1 MKRKERNKAEN
12 TAALTEEDLAA
23 KKLLKRKRVIA
34 IASLLICVGLIVWL
48 AIVVTKSFLSIGEGE
63 TIGDAAGHFR
73 DMIRGYG
80 AWGVAI
86 AFGIQV
92 LQVVV
97 SPIPGEVIET
107 GMGLTYGWFWGA
119 VIILAGAAF
128 SAWLIMLFVRKFGT
142 KFVEL
147 FISLDKINDLKFI
160 NSEEKLHRW
169 VLILYMLPGTP
180 KDPLIFFF
188 GLTRIKIS
196 SFVVL
201 STIARIPSVIT
212 STIGGQWIQEKKYW
226 AAAALYI
233 AVGAVSLAC
242 ILIYKK
248 IMDKMRGKGKKPEDA
263 PEEGKPDE
271 TPGSPEENAAAAA
284 KEEENGSNDTRGIQ
298 IGADSAPDAG
308 GDKEG

>member
-1 MKRKERNKAEN
+1 MKKKNEKSAE
-12 TAALTEEDLAA
+12 TAAELTEEQLAA
-23 KKLLKRKRVIA
+23 KKLLRRKRIIA
-34 IASLLICVGLIVWL
+34 IVSLLICVGLLAWL
-48 AIVVTKSFLSIGEGE
+48 TIFVTKSFLSVGEGE
-63 TIGDAAGHFR
+63 GIGDAARHFR

-80 AWGVAI
+80 AWGVLI

-128 SAWLIMLFVRKFGT
+128 STWLIMLFVRRFGT

-147 FISLDKINDLKFI
+147 FVSLDKINDLKFI
-160 NSEEKLHRW
+160 NSEEKLNRW

-188 GLTRIKIS
+188 GLTRMKIS
-196 SFVVL
+196 AFIAL
-201 STIARIPSVIT
+201 STVARVPSVVT
-212 STIGGQWIQEKKYW
+212 STIGGHWIHEKNYW
-226 AAAALYI
+226 AAIILYI

-242 ILIYKK
+242 LLLYKK
-248 IMDKMRGKGKKPEDA
+248 IMDRMRGRDDKDGDAQDGKSA
-263 PEEGKPDE
+263 EGSAE
-271 TPGSPEENAAAAA
+271 TAGSAETEAE
-284 KEEENGSNDTRGIQ
+284 KEETNVGNGT
-298 IGADSAPDAG
+298 
-308 GDKEG
+308 

>member
-1 MKRKERNKAEN
+1 MKKKNEKSAE
-12 TAALTEEDLAA
+12 TAAELTEEQLAA
-23 KKLLKRKRVIA
+23 KKLLKRKRIIA
-34 IASLLICVGLIVWL
+34 IFSLLICVGLLAWL
-48 AIVVTKSFLSIGEGE
+48 AIIVTRSFLSIGEGE
-63 TIGDAAGHFR
+63 GIGDAARHFR

-80 AWGVAI
+80 VWGVFI

-119 VIILAGAAF
+119 LIILAGAVF
-128 SAWLIMLFVRKFGT
+128 STWLIMLFVRKFGT

-147 FISLDKINDLKFI
+147 FVSLDKINDLKFI
-160 NSEEKLHRW
+160 NSEEKLNRW

-196 SFVVL
+196 AFVL
-201 STIARIPSVIT
+201 ISTVARIPSVVT
-212 STIGGQWIQEKKYW
+212 STIGGHWIQEKKYW
-226 AAAALYI
+226 AAIILYI

-242 ILIYKK
+242 LLLYKK
-248 IMDKMRGKGKKPEDA
+248 IMDRMRGKGK
-263 PEEGKPDE
+263 
-271 TPGSPEENAAAAA
+271 NAADAQAEKPADEPAGTAGPAAA
-284 KEEENGSNDTRGIQ
+284 EAEKEETHVGNGT
-298 IGADSAPDAG
+298 
-308 GDKEG
+308 